1 MGNKQQ
7 PGAPEISLSKLIDLL
22 NEDLSR
28 QYLTIMIYATY
39 SQMING
45 AAQRDIAR
53 ALERKA
59 REELHHALM
68 MAEQIHSLGGTPEIK
83 PHLVATSDNTE
94 EMLLRLMLENG
105 NVTICNYKERV
116 RQCEALGKYAMAEQI
131 CEILLHEQ
139 QHQIDVATALANQ
152 GSISRSLQ

>member
-1 MGNKQQ
+1 MANKQQ
-7 PGAPEISLSKLIDLL
+7 PCATEIPLSKLIDLL

-28 QYLTIMIYATY
+28 HYLAIMIYATY

-53 ALERKA
+53 GIERKA

-68 MAEQIHSLGGTPEIK
+68 MAEQIHSLGGIPEIK
-83 PHLVATSDNTE
+83 PNTE
-94 EMLLRLMLENG
+94 EMLRFMLEKG
-105 NVTICNYKERV
+105 NETICNYKERV

-131 CEILLHEQ
+131 CEILLQEQ
-139 QHQIDVATALANQ
+139 QYHTDLATALANQ
-152 GSISRSLQ
+152 GSISRGPQ

>member
-1 MGNKQQ
+1 MANEQQ
-7 PGAPEISLSKLIDLL
+7 PGATEISLSRLIDLL

-28 QYLTIMIYATY
+28 QYLAIMIYATY

-68 MAEQIHSLGGTPEIK
+68 MAELIHSLGGIPEIK
-83 PHLVATSDNTE
+83 PHLVKTSDNTVD
-94 EMLLRLMLENG
+94 G
-105 NVTICNYKERV
+105 P
-116 RQCEALGKYAMAEQI
+116 
-131 CEILLHEQ
+131 
-139 QHQIDVATALANQ
+139 
-152 GSISRSLQ
+152 